1 MRRFL
6 KPIETLLNGIPMEIL
21 VVKPSSLGDII
32 QALRVAQS
40 IRDQMPDA
48 VISWVVRDRFADVV
62 RRCPTVNGRI
72 IEFHRT
78 NWLRTAPGLFRD
90 IRQSHFDVVLDFQ
103 GLLRSGLMTM
113 AARSPRKIG
122 HLQAREGSH
131 FFYTERVPLPADGD
145 DAHHVAIMLQ
155 FLPAIG
161 LRAELTTPITL
172 QCEPPYHVDSRLK
185 GSNPIVLLPNSR
197 EPSREWPH
205 FAALAERII
214 KTDRQAVVV
223 WDSHIE
229 FKTPTT
235 LENDRFINLSRR
247 TGLMEM
253 AGLISMA
260 KLVVANDSGG
270 THVASAFGVPLLALF
285 GPTLPNHSGPYP
297 LDNGRNFTLI
307 APEKSLPN
315 LSVETVHSKLREIS
329 HNLANVRKS
338 A

>member
-1 MRRFL
+1 
-6 KPIETLLNGIPMEIL
+6 MEIL

-40 IRDQMPDA
+40 IRDQMPEA

-78 NWLRTAPGLFRD
+78 NWFRTAPKLFKD
-90 IRQSHFDVVLDFQ
+90 IRQSRFDVVLDFQ
-103 GLLRSGLMTM
+103 GLMRSGLMTL
-113 AARSPRKIG
+113 AARAPRKIG
-122 HLQAREGSH
+122 HLQAREGSR
-131 FFYTERVPLPADGD
+131 FCYNERVPLPAEGN

-161 LRAELTTPITL
+161 LKAELTTPITL
-172 QCEPPYHVDSRLK
+172 RCEPPFHVDSRLK
-185 GSNPIVLLPNSR
+185 GSQPIVLLPNSR
-197 EPSREWPH
+197 EASREWPY
-205 FAALAERII
+205 FAELAQRII
-214 KTDRQAVVV
+214 ETDRQAVVV

-229 FKTPTT
+229 FKTPPA
-235 LENDRFINLSRR
+235 LQNDRFINLSKK

-260 KLVVANDSGG
+260 RLVVANDSGG

-297 LDNGRNFTLI
+297 LNNGRNFTLI
-307 APEKSLPN
+307 APDRRLPDLN
-315 LSVETVHSKLREIS
+315 VETVLAKVHEINS
-329 HNLANVRKS
+329 LTTS
-338 A
+338 ARRAG

>member
-1 MRRFL
+1 
-6 KPIETLLNGIPMEIL
+6 MEIL

-40 IRDQMPDA
+40 IRDQMPEA
-48 VISWVVRDRFADVV
+48 VISWVVRDRFAEVV

-78 NWLRTAPGLFRD
+78 NWFRTAPKLFRD
-90 IRQSHFDVVLDFQ
+90 IRQSRFDVVLDFQ
-103 GLLRSGLMTM
+103 GLLRSGLMTL

-122 HLQAREGSH
+122 HLQAREGSY
-131 FFYTERVPLPADGD
+131 FFHRERVPLPAEGN

-161 LRAELTTPITL
+161 LQPELTTPITL
-172 QCEPPYHVDSRLK
+172 RCEPPYQVDSRLR

-197 EPSREWPH
+197 EPSREWPY
-205 FAALAERII
+205 FAALAQRII
-214 KTDRQAVVV
+214 ETDHQAVVV

-229 FKTPTT
+229 FKTPAS
-235 LENDRFINLSRR
+235 LENNRFINLSRK

-253 AGLISMA
+253 AGLISIA

-297 LDNGRNFTLI
+297 LNNGRNFTLT
-307 APEKSLPN
+307 APGRKLPE
-315 LSVETVHSKLREIS
+315 LTVETVLAKLREIN
-329 HNLANVRKS
+329 HNLSNVRKS